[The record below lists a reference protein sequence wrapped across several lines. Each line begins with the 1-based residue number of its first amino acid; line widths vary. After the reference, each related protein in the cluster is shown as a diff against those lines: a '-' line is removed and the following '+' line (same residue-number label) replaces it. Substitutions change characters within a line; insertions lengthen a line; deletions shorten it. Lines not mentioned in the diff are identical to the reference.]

1 MRLGC
6 KTLFATHYHELTALA
21 ETHPEIRNYNICV
34 KRRKDDIVFLRKI
47 VPGVADGS
55 YGVEVAKLAGIPARV
70 VKRAREILA
79 ELEEKGPSRILVP
92 VQAPPGAVLPL
103 GQTALADPVAEE
115 LKRRLSE
122 TTVETMT
129 PIEALNFLYELKQLL

>member
-1 MRLGC
+1 MP
-6 KTLFATHYHELTALA
+6 T
-21 ETHPEIRNYNICV
+21 
-34 KRRKDDIVFLRKI
+34 
-47 VPGVADGS
+47 
-55 YGVEVAKLAGIPARV
+55 
-70 VKRAREILA
+70 LA